1 MVPYTTGL
9 QRASGPSLW
18 KNPLRHLWVCTTV
31 VVCLLLLL
39 SYWLCCHV
47 RSTSYLRCSICFW
60 VLIYSSRRCSDK
72 PSWSWLMHSSFIHF
86 LCVLYFCYFTGTVVF
101 SNCWLWSRSLILS
114 VRHDCARYVNDLRCI
129 WNATCLQIS
138 RPYWLKFPGIWA
150 VRPAT

>member
-9 QRASGPSLW
+9 QRANGPSLW

-60 VLIYSSRRCSDK
+60 VLIYSSRRCFDK

-86 LCVLYFCYFTGTVVF
+86 LCVLYFCYFTGTVVVSKFKLLALIEVINLSICTTRLCLIRKWSQMYLKCNLSSNFKTILTQF
-101 SNCWLWSRSLILS
+101 SRYLSR
-114 VRHDCARYVNDLRCI
+114 
-129 WNATCLQIS
+129 
-138 RPYWLKFPGIWA
+138 
-150 VRPAT
+150 